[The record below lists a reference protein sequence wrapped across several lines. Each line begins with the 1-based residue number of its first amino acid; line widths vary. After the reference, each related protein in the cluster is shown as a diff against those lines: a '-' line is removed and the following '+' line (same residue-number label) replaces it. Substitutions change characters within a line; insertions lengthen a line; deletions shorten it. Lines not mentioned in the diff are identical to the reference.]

1 MYNKFAADEEPT
13 TPPTLDKPAKRVL
26 AFMASVEANTPHML
40 PVFTAIKK
48 KISDELKAD
57 TNAYGRYGLIAG
69 RTQKA
74 LDTLDAA
81 SKRIAGFSLFDL
93 ENLNY
98 ADEVLAVKLFG
109 YLKILARITKAQIE
123 VPKLVSALNAVD
135 RKHFHMLRA
144 YVAGDNNAAI
154 LAKFANVVAGK
165 NLTAYLKM
173 AYFLQ
178 EAKVKTTSKS
188 NFTKQGTK
196 DLFTKLVAVKGND
209 TNYTTTILDAISQ
222 LTSVGEEQ
230 AISAKIDR
238 LIAPFAENLTGTPAE
253 QLASANN
260 ALIGAYARLRTVQ
273 NNSNISRGE
282 KLHRMA
288 DILQE
293 YTTLDDTQKSIL
305 RFEMVKTGLLS
316 ENTSPIGKGLL
327 LNDEQDAALKSEAA
341 VTHIS
346 AGAGSGKTR
355 VLTGRILQLIEQ
367 EDVTPYNVIAVSF
380 TKKSANELRSRVKNN
395 KTLIGKAS
403 EELSNVE
410 KTLIGRT
417 IHSVASEI
425 CALFKPQQLKKKVI
439 EDYEQYTKLVQAIA
453 LIKAPSEDSSATFNP
468 NWVEGVEVEPPFI
481 LSSEYMKLSDD
492 GKKSGLLALN
502 LHNTARYVVEVK
514 KAKKTLWALDN
525 LAVFGSLLD
534 GEGDKILNPM
544 DPAWDNP
551 VQLPLSPI
559 DGSSRGKITPRQ
571 HLDNELKQ
579 ERGKNLLKRMDI
591 RTASLENGTT
601 QQPLWWR
608 VNASEED
615 IKAAKLNPKSLGLYI
630 TKAKS
635 EYLRPYDCVQREK
648 LNLDA
653 VSLFPAAYGA
663 YQYLLNQES
672 PQLAD
677 HDDTLIAGV
686 AALSDPEAL
695 AKARARFKHIL
706 VDEAQDLNQVQR
718 DFFGLIIGTHEV
730 EERDQV
736 AVKINKTSDVPTVG
750 KSITFI
756 GDPKQTIYGFRGA
769 SSDDFVRQAA
779 QGGEIAGVAKF
790 DLVTNFRSGR
800 NIVKAANKLI
810 ESVFTHGD
818 QGLCYAPLDKEDGII
833 QHTPKETLADATKD
847 FAQFI
852 SDTKRDEI
860 DYRDFGL
867 ACRTNNEVIPYAL
880 ALFEKGIPFR
890 SGVDPFKHPVVSS
903 ILKIMNIFSDDKKQV
918 FLAVKECAKELGY
931 KIPTKFDEAL
941 YNLYAD
947 NRDKARDVLS
957 LLTTTTRGV
966 RYVNPAQQLKTKLR
980 MSEDEL
986 VDFMTKLADLRDGLS
1001 NSTSGMDFFNKIM
1014 GLTPYSGSEKFTN
1027 KRGDTLYSKFEKKK
1041 AATETAQEEGV
1052 SATQDTVA
1060 VSTGQNDSSDGE
1072 EENAGEIEFFNPLEI
1087 IRRVISGMSD
1097 PNKEVKTQVKEL
1109 LDRINKVREDAKK
1122 PLSDFTEIDLKGKVT
1137 LDTVHGW
1144 KGLECKHIFVPMS
1157 SSWPRKKETSVSV
1170 NLTKPKI
1177 GNDGTPVALTPSER
1191 AQRSYEEEARLA
1203 YVAVTRGENSVT
1215 ILSYKKGTANLG
1227 AKAKMGPSEFIEKM
1241 ELCPVEEQGAT
1252 TSTDIPGK
1260 SASYDGLT
1268 AADWTAMVK
1277 LGFIVDEV

>member
-1 MYNKFAADEEPT
+1 
-13 TPPTLDKPAKRVL
+13 V
-26 AFMASVEANTPHML
+26 
-40 PVFTAIKK
+40 
-48 KISDELKAD
+48 
-57 TNAYGRYGLIAG
+57 
-69 RTQKA
+69 
-74 LDTLDAA
+74 
-81 SKRIAGFSLFDL
+81 
-93 ENLNY
+93 
-98 ADEVLAVKLFG
+98 
-109 YLKILARITKAQIE
+109 
-123 VPKLVSALNAVD
+123 
-135 RKHFHMLRA
+135 
-144 YVAGDNNAAI
+144 
-154 LAKFANVVAGK
+154 
-165 NLTAYLKM
+165 
-173 AYFLQ
+173 
-178 EAKVKTTSKS
+178 KVK
-188 NFTKQGTK
+188 NK
-196 DLFTKLVAVKGND
+196 DP
-209 TNYTTTILDAISQ
+209 NYTTTILDAISQ
-222 LTSVGEEQ
+222 LTSAGEDKPI
-230 AISAKIDR
+230 AIKIEK
-238 LIAPFAENLTGTPAE
+238 LIAPFAENLTQTHAE
-253 QLASANN
+253 QLARANEGLL
-260 ALIGAYARLRTVQ
+260 AAYASLKAVQ
-273 NNSNISRGE
+273 NNPKISRGE
-282 KLHRMA
+282 KLHQMA
-288 DILQE
+288 DILQGS
-293 YTTLDDTQKSIL
+293 TTLDDTQKSIL

-355 VLTGRILQLIEQ
+355 VLTGRILQIIEK

-439 EDYEQYTKLVQAIA
+439 EDYEQYTKLVQAIE
-453 LIKAPSEDSSATFNP
+453 LIKAPSEDPSATFNSS
-468 NWVEGVEVEPPFI
+468 WVNGVELEPPFI
-481 LSSEYMKLSDD
+481 LSNEYTSLSLE
-492 GKKSGLLALN
+492 GKKLGLLALN

-525 LAVFGSLLD
+525 LAVFGSLL
-534 GEGDKILNPM
+534 EGDKILNPN
-544 DPAWDNP
+544 DPAWDAL
-551 VQLPLSPI
+551 VQLPPNPG
-559 DGSSRGKITPRQ
+559 DGSSRGEITPRA
-571 HLDNELKQ
+571 HLQNELIQ
-579 ERGKNLLKRMDI
+579 ERGKNLLKRMDLT
-591 RTASLENGTT
+591 RTASVEGGTS
-601 QQPLWWR
+601 QPPLWWK
-608 VNASEED
+608 VNASED
-615 IKAAKLNPKSLGLYI
+615 QIKAAKLNPKSLGLYI

-663 YQYLLNQES
+663 YQYLLDDGK
-672 PQLAD
+672 LAD

-718 DFFGLIIGTHEV
+718 DFFGLIIGTHNV
-730 EERDQV
+730 ESSDKV
-736 AVKINKTSDVPTVG
+736 AVKINKTSEVPTDG

-769 SSDDFVRQAA
+769 SSDDFVKQAA
-779 QGGEIAGVAKF
+779 QGGEVEGVEKF

-810 ESVFTHGD
+810 ENVFTSGD

-833 QHTPKETLADATKD
+833 KHTPKETLADATKD
-847 FAQFI
+847 FAEFI
-852 SDTKRDEI
+852 SATKRDDI

-931 KIPTKFDEAL
+931 KIPPSFDDAL
-941 YNLYAD
+941 YRLYAD
-947 NRDKARDVLS
+947 NRDKDRDVLS
-957 LLTTTTRGV
+957 LLTTKAKGGQRF
-966 RYVNPAQQLKTKLR
+966 VNPALQLRTKLK
-980 MSEDEL
+980 MTVEELDEL
-986 VDFMTKLADLRDGLS
+986 VEFMTKLADLRDGLS
-1001 NSTSGMDFFNKIM
+1001 NSVSGMDFFNKIM
-1014 GLTPYSGSEKFTN
+1014 GLIPYNGIERFTN
-1027 KRGDTLYSKFEKKK
+1027 KEGHTLYSKFEKKK
-1041 AATETAQEEGV
+1041 VVTETVQEEGA
-1052 SATQDTVA
+1052 STNQDTSA
-1060 VSTGQNDSSDGE
+1060 GAAGQADSAEDTE
-1072 EENAGEIEFFNPLEI
+1072 DTLIEIEFFNPLDI
-1087 IRRVISGMSD
+1087 IRRVISGLNN
-1097 PNKEVKTQVKEL
+1097 PNREVKTQVKEL

-1122 PLSDFTEIDLKGKVT
+1122 PLSDFTEADLKGKVT

-1157 SSWPRKKETSVSV
+1157 SSWPRKKETSVSI

-1177 GNDGTPVALTPSER
+1177 GDDGKAIALTPEER
-1191 AQRSYEEEARLA
+1191 AKRSYEEEARLA

-1215 ILSYKKGTANLG
+1215 ILSYNKGTSSLG
-1227 AKAKMGPSEFIEKM
+1227 SKAKMGPSEFIEKM
-1241 ELCPVEEQGAT
+1241 GLCPVGEQGALPT
-1252 TSTDIPGK
+1252 TDLGVGGGK

-1268 AADWTAMVK
+1268 AADWAAMVK